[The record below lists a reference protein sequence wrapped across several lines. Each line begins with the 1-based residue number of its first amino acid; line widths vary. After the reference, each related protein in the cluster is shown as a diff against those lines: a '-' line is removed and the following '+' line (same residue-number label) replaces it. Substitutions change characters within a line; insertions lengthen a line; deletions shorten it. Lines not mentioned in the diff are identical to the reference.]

1 MRPFVP
7 NRPDSAP
14 APGWEFAGLNVLVV
28 DDVPAIRRMLVLMLR
43 HLGVKGLIREAGD
56 GREALERLEEQPFDL
71 VICDINM
78 PRMNGLELLHR
89 LKASPRLETTP
100 VLLITGEVSQE
111 IAARAALREVDSY
124 LPKPFQVKTLEIHLR
139 QILRSLSRPP
149 ER

>member
-1 MRPFVP
+1 
-7 NRPDSAP
+7 
-14 APGWEFAGLNVLVV
+14 
-28 DDVPAIRRMLVLMLR
+28 MLVLMLR

-100 VLLITGEVSQE
+100 ILLITGEVSQE
-111 IAARAALREVDSY
+111 IAAQAALREVDSY